1 MSENPIEIVNTAV
14 IEKAKSGDYS
24 AISNIISDESAEQ
37 LITGLVGI
45 AAQLPAQ
52 AFTAISEIYTK
63 AIIAQERI
71 ELENIHNEAE
81 ILRKFNDQ
89 VDKAMDDLDL
99 RDTVSVD
106 NFTKVVSQLRANLDQ
121 EFKVR
126 SKPNIFGKIFGR
138 R

>member
-37 LITGLVGI
+37 LIIGLVGI
-45 AAQLPAQ
+45 ASQLPAQ
-52 AFTAISEIYTK
+52 AFTTISEIYTK

-71 ELENIHNEAE
+71 EIENIHSEAE
-81 ILRKFNDQ
+81 ILRRFNDQ
-89 VDKAMDDLDL
+89 VDKVMDDLDL

-106 NFTKVVSQLRANLDQ
+106 NFTKVVSQLRDNLDR
-121 EFKVR
+121 EFKNR

>member
-45 AAQLPAQ
+45 ASQLPAQ
-52 AFTAISEIYTK
+52 AFTTISEIYTK
-63 AIIAQERI
+63 TMIAQERI
-71 ELENIHNEAE
+71 ELDNIHSEAE
-81 ILRKFNDQ
+81 ILRRFNDQ

>member
-24 AISNIISDESAEQ
+24 TISNIISDESAEQ
-37 LITGLVGI
+37 LIIGLVGI
-45 AAQLPAQ
+45 ASQLPAQ
-52 AFTAISEIYTK
+52 AFTTISEIYTK
-63 AIIAQERI
+63 TIIAQERI
-71 ELENIHNEAE
+71 ELENIHSEAE
-81 ILRKFNDQ
+81 ILRRFNDQ
-89 VDKAMDDLDL
+89 VDKAMDHLDL

-106 NFTKVVSQLRANLDQ
+106 NFTKFVSQLRANLDQ
-121 EFKVR
+121 EFKLR

>member
-45 AAQLPAQ
+45 ASQLPAQ
-52 AFTAISEIYTK
+52 AFTTISEIYTK
-63 AIIAQERI
+63 TIIAQERI
-71 ELENIHNEAE
+71 ELDNIHSEAE
-81 ILRKFNDQ
+81 ILRRFNDQ